1 MYNKNSQLVKTWVS
15 LVFTGVYT
23 EDQIPKQGNL
33 KDVVLEVIK
42 EVTGGDE
49 VPAEQP
55 TEQPAEPV
63 DLMAMA

>member
-49 VPAEQP
+49 VPV
-55 TEQPAEPV
+55 EQPAEQPI
-63 DLMAMA
+63 DLMAAAQ